1 MNLTLVLGLV
11 IVAALGGLAYAA
23 FNFFSVKK
31 LEEGTPRM
39 QEIAAAIREGANAF
53 ITYEY
58 KVVAVVAVVVAV
70 VLALLISWS
79 AAVAFIIGAVM
90 SGSAGWV
97 GMKIATFANVRV
109 TNTAR
114 TTKSLPGTLKVAFKG
129 GSVMGLCVSGFALL
143 GIFIVFIVFGI
154 GCKQIA
160 SVESLAFLK
169 DELGNVILND
179 AGKEVGLATTV
190 DPAFRSCESLLSI
203 FTNGKINFGATFTM
217 TLSGYALGCSIIA
230 MFARIGGGIYTKAAD
245 MGADL
250 VGKTEAHIPEDD
262 PRNPATIADNVG
274 DNVGDVAGLGA
285 DLLESYVGALLSGV
299 ILAVELFANAT
310 FTDGPMLTAM
320 LLFPLAFAAVGLISC
335 IIGIGSLF
343 IRKKL
348 SDNPHKELNMATY
361 ISAGLTMVIGLA
373 IAFFAFKDING
384 DVLNGLGFKIPG
396 ITWISPWIAA
406 AIGIVAGIVIG
417 KIAEYYTSYDYKP
430 TKILSHASVDG
441 SALTITQGLSLGM
454 ISCMYPCV
462 VLGIAIYGSY
472 LISGMYGVA
481 AAAIG
486 MLSFVAATVSVDA
499 YGPISDNAGGIAE
512 MSFLEPEVREITDE
526 LDAVGNTTAAIG
538 KGFAIGSAALA
549 TLAMMTSFIF
559 ASHHGEIY
567 TKLELNV
574 MEPVILVGAIVG
586 AALPFMFSGMLI
598 NAVAKAAEKMV
609 EEVRRQFREI
619 KGLMEGEVL
628 PDYKTCIEISSQGA
642 LKEMRVPAIFCIA
655 FPVVCGFIFGA
666 GFVGGVLVGAT
677 ISAIMLALFCGNAGG
692 AWDNGKKYIE
702 VGGVEGEKKGG
713 AAHDAAVVGDT
724 VGDPL
729 KDTVGPSL
737 DILIKIMSTISLVTV
752 AAFAENNL
760 LNLLG

>member
-1 MNLTLVLGLV
+1 MSFTLVFGLL

-23 FNFFSVKK
+23 YNFFSVKK
-31 LEEGTPRM
+31 LEEGTERM
-39 QEIAAAIREGANAF
+39 QEIASAIRVGANAF

-58 KVVAVVAVVVAV
+58 KIVAIVAAIVAAL
-70 VLALLISWS
+70 LALIISWS
-79 AAVAFIIGAVM
+79 SAVAFIIGATM
-90 SGSAGWV
+90 SASAGWV
-97 GMKIATFANVRV
+97 GMKIATYANVRV

-114 TTKSLPGTLKVAFKG
+114 TTKSLSNTLKVAFKG
-129 GSVMGLCVSGFALL
+129 GSVMGLCVAGCALL
-143 GIFIVFIVFGI
+143 GIIIVFLVFGF
-154 GCKQIA
+154 GLKQLDASAYAGTVEPLAASCKSI
-160 SVESLAFLK
+160 
-169 DELGNVILND
+169 LGMITG
-179 AGKEVGLATTV
+179 GKM
-190 DPAFRSCESLLSI
+190 D
-203 FTNGKINFGATFTM
+203 FGATFTM

-285 DLLESYVGALLSGV
+285 DLLESFVGALLSGA
-299 ILAVELFANAT
+299 ILAIELFANYSA
-310 FTDGPMLTAM
+310 FNNPDLMKKM
-320 LLFPLAFAAVGLISC
+320 VMFPLAFAAVGLISC
-335 IIGIGSLF
+335 IIGIASLF
-343 IRKKL
+343 VRKKL

-361 ISAGLTMVIGLA
+361 ISAGLTVALGAVIAYFSFNG
-373 IAFFAFKDING
+373 FGG
-384 DVLNGLGFKIPG
+384 DVLGSSYLGFELG
-396 ITWISPWIAA
+396 WASPWVAA
-406 AIGIVAGIVIG
+406 VIGIIAGIVIG

-430 TKILSHASVDG
+430 TKVLSKASVDG

-454 ISCMYPCV
+454 ISCMLPCV
-462 VLGIAIYGSY
+462 LLGVSIYLSY
-472 LISGMYGVA
+472 VISGMYGVA
-481 AAAIG
+481 AASIG

-512 MSFLEPEVREITDE
+512 MSYLEPEVREITDE

-549 TLAMMTSFIF
+549 TLSMMTSFTY
-559 ASHHGEIY
+559 AANHGVEVPF
-567 TKLELNV
+567 LNLNILD
-574 MEPVILVGAIVG
+574 PLILVGAIVG

-598 NAVAKAAEKMV
+598 NAVAKAAQKMV

-642 LKEMRVPAIFCIA
+642 IKEMRVPAIFCIA

-752 AAFAENNL
+752 AAFSNNNL
-760 LNLLG
+760 LELFKSWF

>member
-1 MNLTLVLGLV
+1 MSFTLVFGLL

-31 LEEGTPRM
+31 LEEGTERM
-39 QEIAAAIREGANAF
+39 QEIASAIRVGANAF
-53 ITYEY
+53 ISYEY
-58 KVVAVVAVVVAV
+58 KIVAIVAAIVALL
-70 VLALLISWS
+70 LALIISWS
-79 AAVAFIIGAVM
+79 AAVAFILGAVM
-90 SGSAGWV
+90 SATAGWV
-97 GMKIATFANVRV
+97 GMKIATYANVRV

-114 TTKSLPGTLKVAFKG
+114 TTKSLSNTLKVAFKG
-129 GSVMGLCVSGFALL
+129 GSVMGLCVAGCALL
-143 GIFIVFIVFGI
+143 GIIIVFLVFGF
-154 GCKQIA
+154 GLKQLDASAYNGVVQPLAASCKSI
-160 SVESLAFLK
+160 
-169 DELGNVILND
+169 LGIITG
-179 AGKEVGLATTV
+179 GKM
-190 DPAFRSCESLLSI
+190 D
-203 FTNGKINFGATFTM
+203 FGATFTM

-285 DLLESYVGALLSGV
+285 DLLESFVGALLSGA
-299 ILAVELFANAT
+299 ILAIELFANYSA
-310 FTDGPMLTAM
+310 FNNPELMKKM
-320 LLFPLAFAAVGLISC
+320 VMFPLAFAAVGLISC
-335 IIGIGSLF
+335 IIGIASLF

-361 ISAGLTMVIGLA
+361 ISAGLTVALGA
-373 IAFFAFKDING
+373 VIAFFSFKDFGG
-384 DVLNGLGFKIPG
+384 DILSSSYLGFKLG
-396 ITWISPWIAA
+396 WASPWVSAV
-406 AIGIVAGIVIG
+406 IGIIAGIVIG

-430 TKILSHASVDG
+430 TKILSKASVDG

-454 ISCMYPCV
+454 ISCMLPCV
-462 VLGIAIYGSY
+462 LLGVSIYLSFV
-472 LISGMYGVA
+472 ISGMYGVA
-481 AAAIG
+481 AASIG

-512 MSFLEPEVREITDE
+512 MSYLEPEVREITDE

-549 TLAMMTSFIF
+549 TLSMMTSFTY
-559 ASHHGEIY
+559 AANHGVEVPS
-567 TKLELNV
+567 LSLNILD
-574 MEPVILVGAIVG
+574 PLILVGAIVG

-598 NAVAKAAEKMV
+598 NAVAKAAQKMV

-655 FPVVCGFIFGA
+655 FPVVCGFVFGA

-677 ISAIMLALFCGNAGG
+677 VSAIMLALFCGNAGG

-702 VGGVEGEKKGG
+702 VGGVEGQKKGG

-760 LNLLG
+760 LKLFENWF